1 MNETVVMWSSN
12 TQGTTTAKGWGGL
25 GNIKKNQTQR
35 EGVGWFGGHQEKSN
49 TYLQL
54 KPDGDAG
61 VGGEFLQRDGGAGEG
76 GDSGT
81 AGVDC
86 AHRHPGCIQK
96 LLTQK
101 AGH

>member
-1 MNETVVMWSSN
+1 MV
-12 TQGTTTAKGWGGL
+12 
-25 GNIKKNQTQR
+25 IKYTGDDNSER
-35 EGVGWFGGHQEKSN
+35 VGWFGEHQGKPNTERRGWVVWGGHQEKTN

-86 AHRHPGCIQK
+86 AHRHPRCIQK

>member
-12 TQGTTTAKGWGGL
+12 TQGMTTAKGWGGL

-35 EGVGWFGGHQEKSN
+35 EGVGWFGGHQEKLN

-76 GDSGT
+76 CDSGT

-101 AGH
+101 A